1 MTKPVFLHGTEPEK
15 AETRQVLAHAL
26 EAALRGLHPYAP
38 FITEDLWQR
47 IPRPASRP
55 VSIALA
61 PYPTAADGRIDP
73 AAERD
78 MSAVMAVI
86 GAARAVRS
94 EHDIKPGDA
103 VKVELRSGDAT
114 QRALLEEQSRF
125 ITFLVRTDG
134 APAVVDAGGER
145 PKGAVLT
152 VAGDVDVL
160 VHLRGLV
167 DPEHEKARVD
177 RKLKKIQKDLEVM
190 EKRLTN
196 ANFIK
201 NAPPEVVVEAN
212 QQKLA
217 LEREQ
222 VNLKDSL
229 KWVDELK
236 V

>member
-1 MTKPVFLHGTEPEK
+1 
-15 AETRQVLAHAL
+15 
-26 EAALRGLHPYAP
+26 
-38 FITEDLWQR
+38 
-47 IPRPASRP
+47 SRP

-61 PYPTAADGRIDP
+61 PYPTAADGRLDA

-78 MSAVMAVI
+78 MNTVMSVI

-103 VKVELRSGDAT
+103 VKVELRSRDAT
-114 QRALLEEQSRF
+114 LRGLLEDQARF
-125 ITFLVRTDG
+125 IAFLVRTQG
-134 APAVVDAGGER
+134 APAISDAGGER

-152 VAGDVDVL
+152 VAGEVDVL

-167 DPEHEKARVD
+167 DPAHEKERVE

-196 ANFIK
+196 ANFLK

-212 QQKLA
+212 QQKQA

-222 VNLKDSL
+222 VNLSDSL

-236 V
+236 L